1 MADTIN
7 QSLSAKLHLASQ
19 ETIVSRLLSSVLNS
33 DQGPIVLSALLNRDL
48 VSSTRILAQPEVR
61 GDSGRYDILVAQE
74 LDGLLNLTIV
84 EIKVAADQGKDQLF
98 RYLGDTQSKRLIQAL
113 PPEFATMQLVNT
125 PELVYLTISEEEVGS
140 GVLTLTYRELQKR
153 IDDRNP
159 DNADI
164 RELDWLLFRDLLVHL
179 GMEYGPDA
187 EFLSG
192 LSAETTIQQ
201 IRDASSTER
210 PLLQKKLARRICDVV
225 LESLALDEGWETYS
239 YSKPRGG
246 AECGFYRSQWK
257 RRGSEEYPGWEI
269 HFSTDDLRSRILQ
282 NKAHTS
288 LHVQFVPNPYQERKN
303 LSILKQEW
311 LESTKIALRE
321 SVQAQIGGVDECC
334 PWQIKRSKLQFAR
347 ANFEL
352 EPEDSLGEL
361 AQKFRRVATQLT
373 PMIDRALETAIGD

>member
-1 MADTIN
+1 M
-7 QSLSAKLHLASQ
+7 
-19 ETIVSRLLSSVLNS
+19 
-33 DQGPIVLSALLNRDL
+33 
-48 VSSTRILAQPEVR
+48 
-61 GDSGRYDILVAQE
+61 
-74 LDGLLNLTIV
+74 LNLTIV

-140 GVLTLTYRELQKR
+140 GVLTLTYQELQKR

-210 PLLQKKLARRICDVV
+210 RLLQKKLAGRICDVV

-239 YSKPRGG
+239 YFKPRGG

-269 HFSTDDLRSRILQ
+269 HFSTDDLRSLILQ

-288 LHVQFVPNPYQERKN
+288 FHVQFVPNPYQERKN

-334 PWQIKRSKLQFAR
+334 PWQIKRYKLQFAS

-352 EPEDSLGEL
+352 ESEDSLGEL